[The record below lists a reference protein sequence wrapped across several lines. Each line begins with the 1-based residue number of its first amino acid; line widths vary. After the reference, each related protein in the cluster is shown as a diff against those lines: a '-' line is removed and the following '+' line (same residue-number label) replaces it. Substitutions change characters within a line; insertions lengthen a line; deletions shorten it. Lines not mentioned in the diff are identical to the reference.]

1 MAKFTF
7 KTVSIT
13 SAAEGAG
20 QTITFGTL
28 DTTPG
33 ASESRNIG
41 TLTVIPVVVV
51 HMQGKR
57 TAYVISTTTA
67 QFVVQVSDSGDSLPI
82 NADIIVET
90 FEQPTSTSNAL
101 TATTAKVRNY
111 LNIRAANELLTD
123 AQINEQI
130 DSAVEQYSKDKARI
144 GRFEVI
150 GNGEHEIALP
160 SNWVD
165 RSSALLNISINAGD
179 QTLDYLDNNE
189 YFVET
194 VDDTKRTINN
204 ASAAATSVTITTV
217 ANAGFFKDG
226 EIVTVGDD
234 DATETN
240 WVTSNG
246 NATSGAV
253 ALKNALANTYDA
265 TPYVRKLDHVKFIAI
280 EPTSSEYFVLEYTL
294 PQSHTNTLDTIPGSD
309 AEAVCHLAA
318 SYSADSIAALFGKS
332 TSGSF
337 DGDSVNQLDKVAAW
351 QEIAKAQ
358 RQIYKD
364 QLKIGDSAQRK
375 PFLKVIDI
383 DQGYSWRKQF
393 LFHPRRLN

>member
-20 QTITFGTL
+20 QTITFATL

-33 ASESRNIG
+33 ASESRNVG

-179 QTLDYLDNNE
+179 QTLDYLDSNN

-194 VDDTKRTINN
+194 VDDTQRTINN
-204 ASAAATSVTITTV
+204 ATAAATSVTITTV

-234 DATETN
+234 DTTETN

-246 NATSGAV
+246 NATTGVV

-265 TPYVRKLDHVKFIAI
+265 TPYMRKLDHVKFIAI

-309 AEAVCHLAA
+309 VEAVCHLAA

-383 DQGYSWRKQF
+383 DTEYSWRKQF